1 MTAPTK
7 QRVLTAL
14 LQGMATVETVA
25 AIAGFGVMTLIISAD
40 LISRGFWNIGVLGA
54 SHIAVY
60 AMILSAMAGFG
71 LATASGRHL
80 RPKLLDNVIPK
91 QWERVSLAFGQVFSA
106 VILLGL
112 AWFSFK
118 MMQETIAFNERDLL
132 LRIAVWPFQGIMVLG
147 FSLSGL
153 RHAIY
158 AIAPDLTPD
167 DEGIAH

>member
-7 QRVLTAL
+7 QRVLAAL
-14 LQGMATVETVA
+14 LKAMTKLEIVA
-25 AIAGFGVMTLIISAD
+25 AIAGFGVMTLSISAD
-40 LISRGFWNIGVLGA
+40 LISRSIWNTGVLGA

-80 RPKLLDNVIPK
+80 RPKLFESVNPK
-91 QWERVSLAFGQVFSA
+91 QSEHISVVFGQVISA
-106 VILLGL
+106 LILLGL

-118 MMQETIAFNERDLL
+118 MMQETITFNERDLL
-132 LRIAVWPFQGIMVLG
+132 LRIAVWPFQGIMGVG
-147 FSLSGL
+147 FLLSGV

-158 AIAPDLTPD
+158 AIAPDLTPND
-167 DEGIAH
+167 KGLAH